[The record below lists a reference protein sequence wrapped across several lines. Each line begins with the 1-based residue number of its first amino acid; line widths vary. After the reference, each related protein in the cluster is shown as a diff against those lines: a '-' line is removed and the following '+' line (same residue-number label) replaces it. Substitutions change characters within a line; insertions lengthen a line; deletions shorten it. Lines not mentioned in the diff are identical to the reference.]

1 MACLLNSSDPA
12 FPDRQWQGLILGVDS
27 FISDKLQTS
36 GSPKGRT
43 KAQQTDQP
51 TLPKCKPV
59 VY

>member
-27 FISDKLQTS
+27 FISDELQTS

-43 KAQQTDQP
+43 ITQQTDQP

-59 VY
+59 VN